1 MKMLIRIRKNET
13 LYLFGYFLMGLSAI
27 VIGNSYLFG
36 VNRFQIC
43 NVVQYIA
50 AVFFLLSFSVGK
62 YKITDFMKLF
72 LFACTILISAAF
84 MHNITFAL
92 YGLSIVTSI
101 HINTRKIIKSSVINN
116 AIFLAI
122 VVIPA
127 LLGVIPDDIYYH
139 GDMKAHCLG
148 FAYYSN
154 IPYIVLMETIMIY
167 WLIRSKKAELL
178 FLILSFPVHIL
189 IYKICTVRLVLY
201 VYILFIMSISIIG
214 IIKKKKQHKIL
225 NCIATVLY
233 PVTAALVV
241 MASFQYKSSSL
252 LSALNIIINYRLK
265 FNLQGFE
272 QYGISLFGQKIVSA
286 EEYIDENFVNH
297 YFYIDWGYVYM
308 LIGYGLLLFV
318 VIMLMYT
325 LLSRYAAVNNDV
337 KLMSWCFTICV
348 FSIIN
353 NIMFNTALNPLLI
366 LGIKILLSNY
376 SGYKTIYGSHE
387 ENVRIVKV

>member
-1 MKMLIRIRKNET
+1 MKIAIRFNKKEA
-13 LYLFGYFLMGLSAI
+13 LYLFGYFLMGLSAV

-36 VNRFQIC
+36 ANRFQIC
-43 NVVQYIA
+43 KVVQYISA
-50 AVFFLLSFSVGK
+50 MLFLLSFSIDK
-62 YKITDFMKLF
+62 YKIADLMKSF
-72 LFACTILISAAF
+72 LFGCIILISAAF
-84 MHNITFAL
+84 MHNITFGL

-101 HINTRKIIKSSVINN
+101 HINTRKIIKNSVINN
-116 AIFLAI
+116 AVFLAI

-148 FAYYSN
+148 FAYYAN

-201 VYILFIMSISIIG
+201 VYILFMMFVFIIG

-225 NCIATVLY
+225 NCIATALY
-233 PVTAALVV
+233 PVTAALVIV
-241 MASFQYKSSSL
+241 ASFKYKSSSL

-272 QYGISLFGQKIVSA
+272 QYGVSLFGQKIVSA
-286 EEYIDENFVNH
+286 EEYIDDNFINH
-297 YFYIDWGYVYM
+297 YFYIDCGYVYM
-308 LIGYGLLLFV
+308 LIGYGLLLFII
-318 VIMLMYT
+318 IMLMYT
-325 LLSRYAAVNNDV
+325 LLSRYAAVNDDI
-337 KLMSWCFTICV
+337 KLMSWCFAICV

-366 LGIKILLSNY
+366 LGIKLLLSNY
-376 SGYKTIYGSHE
+376 ARHKMIYGSHGQMC
-387 ENVRIVKV
+387 V